1 MKKRLDKEK
10 IVHDD
15 VKSDVKEKAS
25 SGQIPPDIIRA
36 NDIKKHA
43 EEERRK
49 SHDKLISAIID
60 RKAVIVYMFAIT
72 IIMVIFTVMWGLNKA
87 TVVAFILLY
96 GLGLYYRKRLHD
108 IQEQLIN
115 IEEATNLVRKIK
127 RQLMHSKKEF

>member
-10 IVHDD
+10 IVHDN
-15 VKSDVKEKAS
+15 VKSDVKQKAA
-25 SGQIPPDIIRA
+25 SGQISPDIIRA

-49 SHDKLISAIID
+49 SHDKLISAIIGN
-60 RKAVIVYMFAIT
+60 KAVIAFMFAVT
-72 IIMVIFTVMWGLNKA
+72 IIMVLFTVMWGLNKPA
-87 TVVAFILLY
+87 VVAFILLY

-115 IEEATNLVRKIK
+115 IEETTNLVRKIK